1 MQVKSLQVLVVDDD
15 ADASES
21 MAEVLQMYDVRAHRR
36 DGAYRPRCFK
46 RRSRSRPNRVLMDL
60 AMPEMD
66 GHQVAALIRREPSL
80 DLTLLVAVTGG
91 SRNED
96 QRAAND

>member
-1 MQVKSLQVLVVDDD
+1 MPQNRWRKFCRCTMYGHTVEMAHTGRD
-15 ADASES
+15 ALNA
-21 MAEVLQMYDVRAHRR
+21 AR
-36 DGAYRPRCFK
+36 
-46 RRSRSRPNRVLMDL
+46 RSRPNLVLMDL